1 MISESESHDSLSE
14 AAVGSAS
21 VPTAVTADAAD
32 SLGQKRQI
40 EANPYP
46 GRTNP
51 VFLQVVLWAVSI
63 AIWWIAVPPTQF
75 YRYLL
80 DYGQSS
86 TATITASHHRSGRKQ
101 NYDDVEF
108 LIHWQGKDLPAKYSY
123 AVPPAAP
130 PLGSDVAVR
139 FLPWK
144 PNYNYAMIS
153 KNVDGLTFSLWSR
166 IIFFYCVGGIVPV
179 MALYA
184 AVKLMPPVQ
193 KEKELLLRGRQAAG
207 IIEKILIDGGR
218 KDDKCQVL
226 YRFKVPASRSEA
238 ELQTQSQS
246 QPDAEIEGSIMVSRV
261 LVASLKDGDAITV
274 FYDQLDPQ
282 QNTVAGLGHYK
293 LANLRVS

>member
-1 MISESESHDSLSE
+1 
-14 AAVGSAS
+14 
-21 VPTAVTADAAD
+21 VPTPVIADAAD
-32 SLGQKRQI
+32 SSGQKRQI

-51 VFLQVVLWAVSI
+51 VFLQVVLWIVSI

-86 TATITASHHRSGRKQ
+86 TATITASHRRSGRKQ

-123 AVPPAAP
+123 AVPPTAP

-184 AVKLMPPVQ
+184 AVKLIPPVQ
-193 KEKELLLRGRQAAG
+193 KEKELLLGGSQACG
-207 IIEKILIDGGR
+207 VIEKILIDGGR

-226 YRFKVPASRSEA
+226 YRFKIPASRSEA
-238 ELQTQSQS
+238 EMQAEPELQPESQS
-246 QPDAEIEGSIMVSRV
+246 EAEIEGSIMVSRA

-274 FYDQLDPQ
+274 FYDPLAPQ

>member
-1 MISESESHDSLSE
+1 MRSESESHDSLPE
-14 AAVGSAS
+14 AAVSSAS
-21 VPTAVTADAAD
+21 VPGPVIANCAD
-32 SLGQKRQI
+32 SLGQMRQI
-40 EANPYP
+40 EANLYP

-51 VFLQVVLWAVSI
+51 VFLQVVLWVVSI

-86 TATITASHHRSGRKQ
+86 TATITALHHRSGRKQ

-123 AVPPAAP
+123 AVPPTAP
-130 PLGSDVAVR
+130 PVGSDVAVR

-184 AVKLMPPVQ
+184 AVKLIPPVQ
-193 KEKELLLRGRQAAG
+193 KEKELLLWGRQACG
-207 IIEKILIDGGR
+207 IIEKILIDAER
-218 KDDKCQVL
+218 KDGKCQVL
-226 YRFKVPASRSEA
+226 YRFKIPASQSEA
-238 ELQTQSQS
+238 EVQSQS
-246 QPDAEIEGSIMVSRV
+246 EAEIEGSIMVSSA
-261 LVASLKDGDAITV
+261 LVASLKDGDVITV
-274 FYDQLDPQ
+274 FYDPLAPQ

-293 LANLRVS
+293 LAKLRVS